1 MPNQLTPKSHSHH
14 VGDSGAAE
22 KSQSNFP
29 PSTLPSTLGVAPRH
43 ELSMALRRAYM
54 RLHRDTCAH
63 CASQNISAD
72 QYVLMNVVKS
82 ASDLKQS
89 ELVVLLD
96 SDANTLSAML
106 RRLQIRG
113 LIQRDRHPDDSRAKS
128 VRLTES
134 GVKLLES
141 VEQKTV
147 KNRQEMENVFTPD
160 ELRQLISLLR
170 RLATYEVE

>member
-1 MPNQLTPKSHSHH
+1 
-14 VGDSGAAE
+14 
-22 KSQSNFP
+22 
-29 PSTLPSTLGVAPRH
+29 
-43 ELSMALRRAYM
+43 
-54 RLHRDTCAH
+54 
-63 CASQNISAD
+63 
-72 QYVLMNVVKS
+72 MNVVKS